1 MTWLIAGLLIFLGV
15 HSIRIFDEG
24 LRTRT
29 LARWGEMPFKGAYS
43 LLSVLG
49 FVILIYGYGQARL
62 NPMPL
67 YELPLGFRHASTLLV
82 LFAMILLVAA
92 YVPGNW
98 FKVKMK
104 HPMVLGVKL
113 WAFAHLLSNGNVAD
127 VLLFGSFLIWAIA
140 SFRAAR
146 MRDRAREAESVDPT
160 AQALAPTAPI
170 SLELPDKPR
179 VKASATVIAVVLGI
193 LVWAGFLFDWHAS
206 LIGVHPMA
214 MPVNPS

>member
-24 LRTRT
+24 LRTR
-29 LARWGEMPFKGAYS
+29 LLERWGEMPFKGAYS
-43 LLSVLG
+43 VLSLMG
-49 FVILIYGYGQARL
+49 FLILIYGYGQARL
-62 NPMPL
+62 SPIPL

-82 LFAMILLVAA
+82 LFAMILLAAA

-98 FKVKMK
+98 FKVKMR

-113 WAFAHLLSNGNVAD
+113 WAFAHLLSNGTAAD
-127 VLLFGSFLIWAIA
+127 VLLFGSFLAWAIA

-146 MRDRAREAESVDPT
+146 MRDRAGEAEAIDLSGATTSVS
-160 AQALAPTAPI
+160 AELA
-170 SLELPDKPR
+170 EKPR
-179 VKASATVIAVVLGI
+179 TKASATVTAVLLGI

-206 LIGVHPMA
+206 LIGVHPMPMA
-214 MPVNPS
+214 VNPS